1 MNYAIGQSL
10 LRFIEHVG
18 TIEMSIYNSDYMK
31 LTYLVSNSNTVVYI
45 DDSKN
50 A

>member
-1 MNYAIGQSL
+1 MFDLNEY
-10 LRFIEHVG
+10 IEHVD

-31 LTYLVSNSNTVVYI
+31 LTYLVSNSNTVVHI
-45 DDSKN
+45 GDSKN